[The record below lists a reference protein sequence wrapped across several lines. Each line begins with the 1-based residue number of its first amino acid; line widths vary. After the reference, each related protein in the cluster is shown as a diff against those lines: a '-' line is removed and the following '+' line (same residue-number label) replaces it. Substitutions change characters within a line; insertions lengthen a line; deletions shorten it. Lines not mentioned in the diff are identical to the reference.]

1 MLIALVMNIYQHER
15 VISSNSNKRLKA
27 ERKAADKIEDV
38 RQTPSFDVMCL
49 KRHQGLHPL
58 MPHFLPV

>member
-1 MLIALVMNIYQHER
+1 MLIALVMSMYQHER

-38 RQTPSFDVMCL
+38 R
-49 KRHQGLHPL
+49 
-58 MPHFLPV
+58 